1 MWDILRAYVGH
12 FTRLCGTFYAL
23 MWDIFILRHTKS
35 VILLVYNYKRGAFYG
50 KRACQI

>member
-23 MWDIFILRHTKS
+23 MWDILRAYVGH
-35 VILLVYNYKRGAFYG
+35 FYFTS
-50 KRACQI
+50 Q